1 MTAQKPFILLAD
13 DDEDD
18 HYSLQYAFAEVGYR
32 QGLTFVYSGRE
43 VIDLLQQLLPEELP
57 TLIVLDINI
66 PGMDGIDILRYVK
79 SELNYR
85 HIPVVLYSTTLPDAI
100 CQKLVSLGA
109 HSCYVKPTK
118 TSELMMLVLK
128 FRDMACSAA

>member
-1 MTAQKPFILLAD
+1 
-13 DDEDD
+13 
-18 HYSLQYAFAEVGYR
+18 
-32 QGLTFVYSGRE
+32 
-43 VIDLLQQLLPEELP
+43 LPEELP